1 MTDTGNGSKQT
12 LRLGIIGIGVG
23 GSEILPALGTVP
35 EIELVACADTNR
47 QVLER
52 FHDRYPTTRIYET
65 AEALCADPDVD
76 AVWVSTPNRF
86 HAPHSL
92 LGLNNKKHVVVEKPM
107 AITLAEAEEMC
118 AAADRN
124 GVKLLAGH
132 TTSFSTPIRAMRKVI
147 QSGELGPVRFINI
160 SAYSDWMLRPRTA
173 DELDPSQGGG
183 VPYRQGPHQVDTVR
197 VLGGGLVKSVRAMVG
212 EWQPERPIAGFYSA
226 FMELEGGVSAT
237 IVHNGY
243 GYFLSHE
250 LVPWGGESHAYDPAQ
265 RVKVRKSLR
274 DRTRDEDADKQ
285 NLRIGGAAELHGPNV
300 PQRNV
305 WLPVAAGMVIVSCER
320 GDMRHSAD
328 GIWVYGDEGRREILL
343 EDAPGVVGRRAELT
357 ELYDSVVLD
366 KPVYHDGRW
375 GMATLEVCLA
385 MLESSREHREVQLT
399 HQVPVHPDYDAG
411 FEIAA
416 LQGTRG

>member
-1 MTDTGNGSKQT
+1 MATSSSTRA

-35 EIELVACADTNR
+35 EIELVACADSNR

-52 FHDRYPTTRIYET
+52 FHERYPATRIYDT
-65 AEALCADPDVD
+65 AEDLCADPGVD

-92 LGLNNKKHVVVEKPM
+92 LALNNGKHVVVEKPM
-107 AITLAEAEEMC
+107 AITLAEADEMC

-132 TTSFSTPIRAMRKVI
+132 TTSFSTPIRAMRKVV
-147 QSGELGPVRFINI
+147 QSGELGPVRHISI

-173 DELDPSQGGG
+173 DELDPTQGGG
-183 VPYRQGPHQVDTVR
+183 VPYRQGPHQIDTVR
-197 VLGGGLVKSVRAMVG
+197 VLGGGVVTSVRAVVG
-212 EWQPERPIAGFYSA
+212 QWQPERPIAGFYSA

-237 IVHNGY
+237 IMHNGY

-250 LVPWGGESHAYDPAQ
+250 LVPWGGESHAYDPEQ
-265 RVKVRKSLR
+265 RVKVRKALR
-274 DRTRDEDADKQ
+274 DGTRDEDQDKQ
-285 NLRIGGAAELHGPNV
+285 DLRIGGAAEIHHPQA
-300 PQRNV
+300 PQRKV

-320 GDMRHSAD
+320 GDIRHSAH
-328 GIWVYGDEGRREILL
+328 GIWVYGDDGKREILL
-343 EDAPGVVGRRAELT
+343 DDAPGVVGRRAELM

-385 MLESSREHREVQLT
+385 LFESSREHREVKLT
-399 HQVPVHPDYDAG
+399 HQVPVHPDYDSG
-411 FEIAA
+411 FDIATA
-416 LQGTRG
+416 A

>member
-1 MTDTGNGSKQT
+1 MTLNDRTQS

-35 EIELVACADTNR
+35 EIELVACADSNR

-52 FHDRYPTTRIYET
+52 FHERYPSARIYAS
-65 AEALCADPDVD
+65 AEELCADANVD

-86 HAPHSL
+86 HATHSL
-92 LGLNNKKHVVVEKPM
+92 LALNHGKHVVVEKPM

-118 AAADRN
+118 TAADNN

-147 QSGELGPVRFINI
+147 QSGELGPVRHINI
-160 SAYSDWMLRPRTA
+160 SAYSDWMLRPRTT
-173 DELDPSQGGG
+173 DELDPEQGGG
-183 VPYRQGPHQVDTVR
+183 VPYRQGPHQIDTVR
-197 VLGGGLVKSVRAMVG
+197 VLGGGVVTSVRAVVG
-212 EWQPERPIAGFYSA
+212 EWQAERPIAGFYSA

-237 IVHNGY
+237 IMHNGY

-250 LVPWGGESHAYDPAQ
+250 LVPWGSESHAYDPVQ
-265 RVKVRKSLR
+265 RVKVRRALR
-274 DRTRDEDADKQ
+274 DGTRNEDQDKQ
-285 NLRIGGAAELHGPNV
+285 DLRIGGAAEVHAPDA

-305 WLPVAAGMVIVSCER
+305 WLPTAAGMVFVSCER
-320 GDMRHSAD
+320 GDLRHSAE
-328 GIWVYGDEGRREILL
+328 GIWVYGDEGKREIVLD
-343 EDAPGVVGRRAELT
+343 DAPGVVGRRAELM

-385 MLESSREHREVQLT
+385 LFESSREHREVKLT
-399 HQVPVHPDYDAG
+399 HQVPVHADYDSG
-411 FEIAA
+411 FVLAA
-416 LQGTRG
+416 I